1 LIYFTHS
8 LKRLLGNK
16 FNLLLMLVAPA
27 LLIGFIYGFANP
39 NAGTISVGLVDLD
52 NTPLTQAL
60 SETLQENA
68 PLTYLAEEDIQGALA
83 SGRADYILVIDP
95 GFTEGVINNQQ
106 PRLQGFSIQE
116 TNIAMPVKMKMESF
130 VSASISIAAA
140 ANGDMDAFYSGL
152 NDYRNGSFSL
162 ISTPLEE
169 GQQDVDSNVGGIG
182 LLAMSMLF
190 LATYATINLIKDKEN
205 KTYYRVL
212 ASPLTVRSYML
223 QSILSFY
230 VISLLQV
237 AGVFAVILLIFRLN
251 LGASVP
257 QLFIVMSV
265 FALVCVSFGVALSS
279 LTRNTR
285 QAGNAAPLLIMPMS
299 MLGGLLWP
307 REVMPEILQKV
318 GQFLPTTWL
327 IDAARKV
334 MLGNPLSSAAPEIL
348 IMFLFA
354 LVFFL
359 LGSWRRVDVSR

>member
-1 LIYFTHS
+1 MIYFTHS
-8 LKRLLGNK
+8 LKRLLSNK
-16 FNLLLMLVAPA
+16 VNLLLMLVAPA

-39 NAGTISVGLVDLD
+39 YAGTISVGLVDLD
-52 NTPLTQAL
+52 NTPLTEVL

-68 PLTYLAEEDIQGALA
+68 PLIYLAEQDIQGALA

-95 GFTEGVINNQQ
+95 GFTEAIINNLQ
-106 PRLQGFSIQE
+106 PRLRGYSIQE
-116 TNIAMPVKMKMESF
+116 TNVATPVKMKMESF
-130 VSASISIAAA
+130 ISASSSIAAA
-140 ANGDMDAFYSGL
+140 ADGNIDTFYNGL
-152 NDYRNGSFSL
+152 NDYRNGSFYL
-162 ISTPLEE
+162 TSTPLEE
-169 GQQDVDSNVGGIG
+169 QQNGNSNVGGIG

-190 LATYATINLIKDKEN
+190 LSTYATINLIKDKEN

-212 ASPLTVRSYML
+212 SSPLTVRSYML

-237 AGVFAVILLIFRLN
+237 AGVFAVIHLVFRLN
-251 LGASVP
+251 LGASVL

-307 REVMPEILQKV
+307 REFMPEILQKV
-318 GQFLPTTWL
+318 GQFLPTPYL
-327 IDAARKV
+327 MDAASKV
-334 MLGNPLSSAAPEIL
+334 MQGNPLSSIMPEIL
-348 IMFLFA
+348 IMLLFA

-359 LGSWRRVDVSR
+359 LGSWRRVDVAR

>member
-1 LIYFTHS
+1 
-8 LKRLLGNK
+8 
-16 FNLLLMLVAPA
+16 MLVAPA

-52 NTPLTQAL
+52 NTPLTEVL
-60 SETLQENA
+60 SETLQENS
-68 PLTYLAEEDIQGALA
+68 PLIYLAEEDIQGALA

-95 GFTEGVINNQQ
+95 GFTEAIINNLQ
-106 PRLQGFSIQE
+106 PRLRGYSIQE
-116 TNIAMPVKMKMESF
+116 TNVATPVKMKMESF
-130 VSASISIAAA
+130 ISASSSIAAA
-140 ANGDMDAFYSGL
+140 ADGNIDAFYNGL
-152 NDYRNGSFSL
+152 NDYRNGSFYL
-162 ISTPLEE
+162 ASTPLEE
-169 GQQDVDSNVGGIG
+169 QQNGDSNVGGIG

-190 LATYATINLIKDKEN
+190 LSTYATINLIKDKEN

-212 ASPLTVRSYML
+212 SSPLTVRSYML

-237 AGVFAVILLIFRLN
+237 AGVFAVIQLVFRLN
-251 LGASVP
+251 LGASIL

-307 REVMPEILQKV
+307 REIMPEILQKV
-318 GQFLPTTWL
+318 GQFIPTTWL
-327 IDAARKV
+327 MDAAGKV
-334 MLGNPLSSAAPEIL
+334 MQGNPLSSIMPEIL
-348 IMFLFA
+348 IMLLFA

-359 LGSWRRVDVSR
+359 LGSWRRVDVAR